1 MFIETEWLPKRLDSS
16 RREQKKNAKKIKRD
30 INPMRIGNSTDVKYE
45 NLNSFQ
51 TYRIALQKIICDNQ
65 FKNGRVTI
73 FCFIKNYFLSN

>member
-1 MFIETEWLPKRLDSS
+1 
-16 RREQKKNAKKIKRD
+16 
-30 INPMRIGNSTDVKYE
+30 MRIGNSTDVKYE